1 MSTVAN
7 SSTPPIL
14 ACVLAGGTGTRLYPL
29 SRPDRPKQFLEI
41 GGDRSLLE
49 RTLERADRISAKTWM
64 LTNDALE
71 EPIREHVTDTDARVL
86 VEPDAMGTG
95 PALVY
100 AAWRLHE
107 EREGKSREG
116 READEAVDGDESE
129 NRTDDPPVI
138 VTLPSDH
145 HVEDEAAFAQT
156 LERAAA
162 VAVDTEKLVTL
173 GVEPTRAATEFGY
186 IVPESGMG
194 RAEPEGDLAYSSV
207 RRFREKPNRE
217 VARSLLEDGAYW
229 NAGVFAWTPEA
240 LLGAARD
247 SPLAPLVEAL
257 EAGVD
262 PLEAFAKV
270 DPISID
276 EGVLEREDD
285 VAVVPLSAGWAD
297 LGTWDAL
304 GRLESLQIG
313 DGNAALE
320 GATVTAREA
329 TDNVVAAPGKHV
341 SLLGVD
347 DLVVV
352 AVDDHVLVVPRTAAK
367 SVREL
372 VDASETDDETE
383 A

>member
-1 MSTVAN
+1 MSDSRTR
-7 SSTPPIL
+7 PIL

-29 SRPDRPKQFLEI
+29 SRPNRPKQFLEI

-49 RTLERADRISAKTWM
+49 RTLERADRISTETWV
-64 LTNDALE
+64 LTNGALE
-71 EPIREHVTDTDARVL
+71 EPIREHVRDTDARVL
-86 VEPDAMGTG
+86 VEPDASGTG

-100 AAWRLHE
+100 AAWQFHE
-107 EREGKSREG
+107 RWEGKCHECRA
-116 READEAVDGDESE
+116 ADEAVDGDESE
-129 NRTDDPPVI
+129 NRTGDPPVI

-145 HVEDEAAFAQT
+145 HIEDESAFART
-156 LERAAA
+156 LERAAT
-162 VAVDTEKLVTL
+162 VAADTEGLVTL

-186 IVPESGMG
+186 IVPDSDDTHAAPGGGTEYT
-194 RAEPEGDLAYSSV
+194 AV

-240 LLGAARD
+240 LLEAARD

-262 PLEAFAKV
+262 PAEAFARV

-276 EGVLEREDD
+276 EGVLERADD
-285 VAVVPLSAGWAD
+285 IAVVPLSVGWAD

-304 GRLESLQIG
+304 GRLESLQTG
-313 DGNAALE
+313 DGNATLE
-320 GATVTAREA
+320 GTTLTAREA

-341 SLLGVD
+341 SLVGVD

-352 AVDDHVLVVPRTAAK
+352 AVDDRVLVVPREKAHT
-367 SVREL
+367 VRDL
-372 VDASETDDETE
+372 VGGPDTTE
-383 A
+383 QTGE